1 MIRFQAEVLGVP
13 VLDRAF
19 NRIDEYISDLRS
31 VWPSVSREFYAIELE
46 QFESQGAAGASGR
59 WAPLSDAYARF
70 KVRAF
75 PGEPI
80 LQATHALKDSMTSPD
95 ALDSIFIPEPQQL
108 TIGSKREGA
117 RAHQRGG
124 GRLPARPIISLT
136 EAQKRRIQKAIQS
149 ELVRFTRQLGFQV
162 DERAA

>member
-1 MIRFQAEVLGVP
+1 MIRFTAEVEGVP

-19 NRIDEYISDLRS
+19 NRIDEHISDLRS
-31 VWPSVSREFYAIELE
+31 AWPAVAQEFYAIELE

-59 WAPLSDAYARF
+59 WVSLSDAYERF

-95 ALDSIFIPEPQQL
+95 ALDSVFIPEPQQL
-108 TIGSKREGA
+108 TLGTRREGA
-117 RAHQRGG
+117 RAHQRGV

-136 EAQKRRIQKAIQS
+136 EAQKRRLTKAIQL

-162 DERAA
+162 DRVA